1 MRQYLDLMDRV
12 LSTGVETMDRTGT
25 GTLSVFGA
33 QMRFDLAQ
41 GFPVLTTKGRFHA
54 CPFAAEIDAP
64 HFDLGRAGTAPAA
77 VRENY
82 RTFLRWVDETLDPA
96 ARERII

>member
-12 LSTGVETMDRTGT
+12 LTSGAEQMDRTGT

-41 GFPVLTTKGRFHA
+41 GFPVLTTKKLHLRSIIIELLWFLRGDTNVRWLREQEAHS
-54 CPFAAEIDAP
+54 P
-64 HFDLGRAGTAPAA
+64 GTPRRNPARRAPA
-77 VRENY
+77 R
-82 RTFLRWVDETLDPA
+82 R
-96 ARERII
+96 